1 MKHLILLIYILI
13 FSTGFASLAGLGVL
27 SLRLANKFP
36 RRLILVQALFIANL
50 ALVAVYFYMVQVLS
64 LIGKPQVDTLFSFT
78 AVLLNIGLY
87 FGIIGS
93 LDALQINSKGEKL
106 YFYSKIGC
114 YLCITLLS
122 FQLLTLLVGW
132 LSIVQNIFYQAAI
145 YLSVAATMALF
156 GSVLLTTY
164 SESDS
169 KAYKTL
175 LKGLGV
181 CCVGFVPL
189 GLLEYLLATILD
201 FSYQP
206 LSLEYLLYLGINSTI
221 IIASAQAL
229 AKEPKSGS
237 AFGELSVQALA
248 RFSLTNREQEMAR
261 LISQS
266 LTNKEIATKLGISE
280 ATVRTHIYNLF
291 QKVGASN
298 RIELLNLLSQ

>member
-1 MKHLILLIYILI
+1 MKHFILLLYILI
-13 FSTGFASLAGLGVL
+13 FSTGFASLAGLLVL

-36 RRLILVQALFIANL
+36 RRLIIVQALFIANL

-64 LIGKPQVDTLFSFT
+64 LIGKPQVDTLFSFV
-78 AVLLNIGLY
+78 AMLLNIALY
-87 FGIIGS
+87 LGIIRS
-93 LDALQINSKGEKL
+93 LNALKINNKGEKL
-106 YFYSKIGC
+106 HFYTRLGC
-114 YLCITLLS
+114 YLCIALLS
-122 FQLLTLLVGW
+122 FQLLILLLGR
-132 LSIVQNIFYQAAI
+132 LGIVQNIFYQTAI

-156 GSVLLTTY
+156 GTVLLTSY

-169 KAYKTL
+169 KSYKTL
-175 LKGLGV
+175 LKGLGI

-189 GLLEYLLATILD
+189 GLLEYLFATVLN
-201 FSYQP
+201 FSYHP
-206 LSLEYLLYLGINSTI
+206 LSLEYLLYLGINCTI
-221 IIASAQAL
+221 IIASIQAL

-237 AFGELSVQALA
+237 AFGELSDQALA

-261 LISQS
+261 LIAQS
-266 LTNKEIATKLGISE
+266 LTNKEIAAKLGISE